1 MFGIKTK
8 TATRGGPQT
17 LPQLE
22 ALYASG
28 KQLDAIEGLEVLVIE
43 RPQSTQLRVRL
54 ADWLV
59 EVGRRD
65 DAISALFK
73 LQEQLNAQGDLLAAI
88 SAGVKIVKLDPKF
101 ENPLSYVAKVST
113 DRLRETAREEGQED
127 PTETEGNQQKLSQI
141 PLLSELE
148 PDELVSVAR
157 AMKSRILHPGAA
169 VFNKGEQTRSLC
181 FVVSGT
187 LQIQSD
193 GKILDTATAGQCL
206 GEFAFLTGEPRSATL
221 IARSKSE
228 VLELSYE
235 SMESVVEAHP
245 RVRSVL
251 DRMYQGRVLARVLGE
266 SRLFGLLEAGE
277 RHRIASSLYPV
288 VVPKGSTIVEAGST
302 DGCLFLLKSG
312 CVEIR
317 APREEDSAGTEGT
330 KLGRLGPND
339 FFGEVSFL
347 TGLPRTANVIAT
359 EDSEVLCFDRD
370 ELEDLVAEHPKLRD
384 ILRDFHL
391 DRAMNAAQT
400 IKAATRA

>member
-1 MFGIKTK
+1 MFGIKAK
-8 TATRGGPQT
+8 TPTRGGPQT
-17 LPQLE
+17 LQQLE

-28 KQLDAIEGLEVLVIE
+28 KQLQAIDGLEVLVAE
-43 RPQSTQLRVRL
+43 QPQSTRLRVRL
-54 ADWLV
+54 SEWLV
-59 EVGRRD
+59 EVGRLD
-65 DAISALFK
+65 DGISALFK
-73 LQEQLNAQGDLLAAI
+73 LQEQLAAKGDLLAAI

-113 DRLRETAREEGQED
+113 DRLRETAREEGLKD
-127 PTETEGNQQKLSQI
+127 PTEAAEDRRKLSQI

-148 PDELVSVAR
+148 PEELVSVAR
-157 AMKSRILHPGAA
+157 EMKSRSLHPGAA
-169 VFNKGEQTRSLC
+169 VFEKGEGTRSLC

-193 GKILDTATAGQCL
+193 GRILDTATAGQCL

-221 IARSKSE
+221 LARTDSE

-235 SMESVVEAHP
+235 SMDAVIEAHP

-266 SRLFGLLEAGE
+266 SPLFDFLEAGE

-288 VVPKGSTIVEAGST
+288 AIPKGSTIIEAGST
-302 DGCLFLLKSG
+302 DACLFLLKSG
-312 CVEIR
+312 SVEIR
-317 APREEDSAGTEGT
+317 APLPKGKGGT
-330 KLGRLGPND
+330 KLGTLGPND

-347 TGLPRTANVIAT
+347 TGLPRTADVVAT

-370 ELEDLVAEHPKLRD
+370 ELEDLVAEHPKLRE
-384 ILRDFHL
+384 ILREYHL
-391 DRAMNAAQT
+391 DRAMNAA
-400 IKAATRA
+400 RAVKTARV

>member
-1 MFGIKTK
+1 MFGIRTK
-8 TATRGGPQT
+8 TATRGGTQT

-28 KQLDAIEGLEVLVIE
+28 KQTQAIEGLEVLIAE
-43 RPQSTQLRVRL
+43 RPQSTQFRVRL
-54 ADWLV
+54 ADWLTNA
-59 EVGRRD
+59 GRRD
-65 DAISALFK
+65 EAISTLFR
-73 LQEQLNAQGDLLAAI
+73 LQEQLSANGDLIAAI
-88 SAGVKIVKLDPKF
+88 SAGVKIVKLDPSF

-127 PTETEGNQQKLSQI
+127 PTEAAGNRQKLSQI

-148 PDELVSVAR
+148 PEELVSVAR
-157 AMKSRILHPGAA
+157 EMKSRFLHPGAA
-169 VFNKGEQTRSLC
+169 VFEKGDGTRSLC

-193 GKILDTATAGQCL
+193 GRILDTATAGQCL

-221 IARSKSE
+221 VARTESE

-235 SMESVVEAHP
+235 SLDAVIEAHP

-251 DRMYQGRVLARVLGE
+251 GRMYQGRVLARVLAE
-266 SRLFGLLEAGE
+266 SPLFGFLEAGE

-288 VVPKGSTIVEAGST
+288 VVPKGSMVVEAGST

-312 CVEIR
+312 TVEIR
-317 APREEDSAGTEGT
+317 APQPENSAGTEGA
-330 KLGRLGPND
+330 KLGSLGPNE

-359 EDSEVLCFDRD
+359 EDSEILCFDRD
-370 ELEDLVAEHPKLRD
+370 ELEDLVAEHPKLRE
-384 ILRDFHL
+384 ILREFHL
-391 DRAMNAAQT
+391 DRAMNAART
-400 IKAATRA
+400 VKTVMRV

>member
-1 MFGIKTK
+1 MFGIKAK

-28 KQLDAIEGLEVLVIE
+28 KQLQAIDGLEALVAE
-43 RPQSTQLRVRL
+43 QPQSTRLRVRL
-54 ADWLV
+54 SDWLV
-59 EVGRRD
+59 EVGRLD
-65 DAISALFK
+65 DGISALFK
-73 LQEQLNAQGDLLAAI
+73 LQEQLAAKGDLLAAI

-113 DRLRETAREEGQED
+113 DRLRETAREEGLVDATEAAED
-127 PTETEGNQQKLSQI
+127 QRKLSQI

-148 PDELVSVAR
+148 PEELVSVAR
-157 AMKSRILHPGAA
+157 EMKSRFLHPGAA
-169 VFNKGEQTRSLC
+169 VFEKGEGTRSLC

-193 GKILDTATAGQCL
+193 GRILDTATAGQCL

-221 IARSKSE
+221 LARTNSE

-235 SMESVVEAHP
+235 SMEAVIEAHP
-245 RVRSVL
+245 RVRSLL

-266 SRLFGLLEAGE
+266 SPLFDFLEAGE

-288 VVPKGSTIVEAGST
+288 VIPKGSTVVEAGST
-302 DGCLFLLKSG
+302 DACLFLLKSG
-312 CVEIR
+312 SVEIR
-317 APREEDSAGTEGT
+317 APQPEGTEGT
-330 KLGRLGPND
+330 KLGTLGPND

-347 TGLPRTANVIAT
+347 TGLPRTADVIAT

-370 ELEDLVAEHPKLRD
+370 ELEDLVAEHPKLRE
-384 ILRDFHL
+384 ILQEFHL
-391 DRAMNAAQT
+391 DRAMNAARSV
-400 IKAATRA
+400 KAATRV